1 MTNLIDKRT
10 QLRILKKNNKFMYK
24 FYILHLKSG
33 KYILLLFLLL
43 MLYFAIRYFKLK
55 YSEDNNEEDV
65 DYMSDINYNKKYDS
79 YRIKNG
85 SKLSENNYL
94 EKYRMQKQTKV
105 TPVPNKVI
113 QRYY

>member
-43 MLYFAIRYFKLK
+43 MLYFTIRYFKLK
-55 YSEDNNEEDV
+55 YSDEVKEEKDT
-65 DYMSDINYNKKYDS
+65 MADINYKKNYDTYS
-79 YRIKNG
+79 IKNG

-94 EKYRMQKQTKV
+94 EKYRMQKQTRV

-113 QRYY
+113 QYY

>member
-1 MTNLIDKRT
+1 MIKRT

-43 MLYFAIRYFKLK
+43 MLYFTIRYFKLK
-55 YSEDNNEEDV
+55 YSDENEDEKDT
-65 DYMSDINYNKKYDS
+65 MADINYKKNYDTYS
-79 YRIKNG
+79 IKNG

-94 EKYRMQKQTKV
+94 EKYRMQKQTRV

-113 QRYY
+113 QYY

>member
-43 MLYFAIRYFKLK
+43 MLYFAVRYFKLK
-55 YSEDNNEEDV
+55 YSDENEEKIDT
-65 DYMSDINYNKKYDS
+65 MADINYKKNYDTF
-79 YRIKNG
+79 RIKNG

-94 EKYRMQKQTKV
+94 EKYRMQKQTRV
-105 TPVPNKVI
+105 TPIPNYVI
-113 QRYY
+113 QNY

>member
-1 MTNLIDKRT
+1 MTRLIDKRT

-33 KYILLLFLLL
+33 KYILLLSLALF
-43 MLYFAIRYFKLK
+43 LYFVIRYFKIN
-55 YSEDNNEEDV
+55 YSDNEEDKTDNLANV
-65 DYMSDINYNKKYDS
+65 NYEKKYDT
-79 YRIKNG
+79 YRIKNN

-94 EKYRMQKQTKV
+94 EKYRMQKQTRV

-113 QRYY
+113 QYY

>member
-10 QLRILKKNNKFMYK
+10 QLRILKKNNKFKYK

-55 YSEDNNEEDV
+55 YSDKTEDEEIDT
-65 DYMSDINYNKKYDS
+65 MSDVRYKKKYNS
-79 YRIKNG
+79 YGIKNG

-94 EKYRMQKQTKV
+94 EKYRMMKQTRV

-113 QRYY
+113 QYY

>member
-1 MTNLIDKRT
+1 MTRLIDKRT

-33 KYILLLFLLL
+33 KYILLLSLALF
-43 MLYFAIRYFKLK
+43 LYFFIRYFKIN
-55 YSEDNNEEDV
+55 YFDNEEDKTDNLANV
-65 DYMSDINYNKKYDS
+65 NYEKKYDT
-79 YRIKNG
+79 YRIKNN

-94 EKYRMQKQTKV
+94 EKYRMQKQTRV

-113 QRYY
+113 QYY

>member
-24 FYILHLKSG
+24 FYILHIKSG
-33 KYILLLFLLL
+33 KYMFLLFLLL
-43 MLYFAIRYFKLK
+43 MLYFVFKYFKYK
-55 YSEDNNEEDV
+55 SKCNNEKKIEENMYPV
-65 DYMSDINYNKKYDS
+65 KYKKNYNS
-79 YRIKNG
+79 YTIKNA

-94 EKYRMQKQTKV
+94 EKYRMMTQTKV

-113 QRYY
+113 KNM

>member
-10 QLRILKKNNKFMYK
+10 QLRILKKNNKFKYK

-43 MLYFAIRYFKLK
+43 MLYFTIRYFKLK
-55 YSEDNNEEDV
+55 YSDENEEAKDT
-65 DYMSDINYNKKYDS
+65 MADINYKKNYDTYS
-79 YRIKNG
+79 IKNG

-94 EKYRMQKQTKV
+94 EKYSMQKQTRV

-113 QRYY
+113 QYY

>member
-33 KYILLLFLLL
+33 KYMLLLFLLL
-43 MLYFAIRYFKLK
+43 MLYFAVRYFKLK
-55 YSEDNNEEDV
+55 YSDENKEKIDT
-65 DYMSDINYNKKYDS
+65 MADINYKKNYDTF
-79 YRIKNG
+79 RIKNG

-94 EKYRMQKQTKV
+94 EKYRMQKPTRV
-105 TPVPNKVI
+105 TPIPNHVI
-113 QRYY
+113 QNY